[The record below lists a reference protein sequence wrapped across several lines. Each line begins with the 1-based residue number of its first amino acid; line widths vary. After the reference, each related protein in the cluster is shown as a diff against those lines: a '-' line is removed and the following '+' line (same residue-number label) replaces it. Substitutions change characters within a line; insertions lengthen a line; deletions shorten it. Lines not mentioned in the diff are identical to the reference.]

1 MKRPVDGILL
11 LNKPLHI
18 SSNSA
23 LQKAKRLVGAQKAGH
38 TGSLD
43 LLATGMLPIC
53 FGQATKFAQ
62 FFIDDDIG
70 YTVVAQFGTATD
82 SGDTAGKVVQQ
93 ADVPVFSQDRLQSV
107 IDGFLGPQTQI
118 PPMFSA
124 VKIDGKR
131 LYKHARKGR
140 EIERPARNINIKKLT
155 LIQYCPLKHELAL
168 EVTCSKGT
176 YIRTLVEDLAKAL
189 GTCGHVTSLH
199 RNFVGKFEESACV
212 SLDDLA
218 NMDQDEM
225 DARMLPI
232 QAALPAWPKIE
243 LSDLHTLHF
252 KQGRIIDL
260 PVNPQDW
267 IQVYSELGD
276 FVGLGVSLEP
286 NKLKPKKLLCTKH
299 IQNLAVS
306 Q

>member
-1 MKRPVDGILL
+1 MKRALDGILL
-11 LNKPLHI
+11 LNKPLHL

-23 LQKAKRLVGAQKAGH
+23 LQKAKRLFGAQKAGH

-43 LLATGMLPIC
+43 PLATGMLPIC

-62 FFIDDDIG
+62 FFIDDDKG
-70 YTVVAQFGTATD
+70 YSVVAQLGVQTD
-82 SGDTAGKVVQQ
+82 SGDTAGKVIRESE
-93 ADVPVFSQDRLQSV
+93 VPPLTPEILQDT
-107 IDGFLGPQTQI
+107 IDTFHGPQTQI

-140 EIERPARNINIKKLT
+140 EIERPARHINIKKLT
-155 LIQYCPLKHELAL
+155 LKAYDAQSHLLSL

-189 GTCGHVTSLH
+189 GTCGHVTVLH
-199 RNFVGKFEESACV
+199 RDFVGNFDMSHCLTLE
-212 SLDDLA
+212 DLA
-218 NMDQDEM
+218 QMSRDEM
-225 DARMLPI
+225 DQHLLPV
-232 QAALPAWPKIE
+232 QAALPAWPKVE
-243 LSDLHTLHF
+243 LSELHTLHF
-252 KQGRIIDL
+252 KQGRIIDCAIDA
-260 PVNPQDW
+260 QDW

-276 FVGLGVSLEP
+276 FVGLGVVPQS
-286 NKLKPKKLLCTKH
+286 NKLKPKKLLCTKD
-299 IQNLAVS
+299 IQNITVS